1 MVEQSGCGALRSL
14 VLAQDPVGE
23 TGGQERELDNRRMLF
38 FGFAPGAMSSRMLVP
53 ASRSGKTLANT
64 EALDHARHYSTPVRR
79 VTADPGS
86 IAPMPHDMQAQTG
99 AWLELRN
106 EWRSL

>member
-1 MVEQSGCGALRSL
+1 MVEQSGCGELRWL

-23 TGGQERELDNRRMLF
+23 VGGQERELDNRRMLF
-38 FGFAPGAMSSRMLVP
+38 FGFASGAMSSR
-53 ASRSGKTLANT
+53 ASRIGKALAST

-79 VTADPGS
+79 VKADPGS

-99 AWLELRN
+99 AWLELPN

>member
-1 MVEQSGCGALRSL
+1 MVEQSGCGELRWL

-23 TGGQERELDNRRMLF
+23 VGGQERELDNRRMLF
-38 FGFAPGAMSSRMLVP
+38 FGFAPGAMSSRV
-53 ASRSGKTLANT
+53 SRIGKTLANT

-99 AWLELRN
+99 AWPELRN
-106 EWRSL
+106 EWRSP

>member
-1 MVEQSGCGALRSL
+1 MIEQSGCGELRWL
-14 VLAQDPVGE
+14 VLARDPVGE
-23 TGGQERELDNRRMLF
+23 VGGQERELDNRRMLF
-38 FGFAPGAMSSRMLVP
+38 FGFAPGAMSSR
-53 ASRSGKTLANT
+53 ASRICKTLANA
-64 EALDHARHYSTPVRR
+64 EALDHARRYSTPVRR